1 MFKEFE
7 VPIQFW
13 ALLLGWMF
21 TLYLQRLSNRRAEAL
36 KRKDKLIDKIEGLV
50 EWVEGEVSKEK
61 FSAADA
67 ETSYTSLLTH
77 IELRIHQFNAHVR
90 SNVIG
95 VELLGE
101 LRRIDFFAKSGLDRY
116 PFVVRDTAF
125 ELIDH
130 IELKC
135 NQLYFEDGD
144 IVERVRRKFMTFAS
158 DWAGAAFA
166 LFSLILL
173 VMLFQ
178 LIFKFF
184 SS

>member
-1 MFKEFE
+1 MGEVFK

-21 TLYLQRLSNRRAEAL
+21 TLYLQRLSNRRTEAL
-36 KRKDKLIDKIEGLV
+36 KRKDKLIDKVESLV
-50 EWVEGEVSKEK
+50 EWVEDEVAKDG

-77 IELRIHQFNAHVR
+77 IELRIHQFNTHVR
-90 SNVIG
+90 RDVLS
-95 VELLGE
+95 VELLAE
-101 LRRIDFFAKSGLDRY
+101 LRRIDFFAESGLGRY
-116 PFVVRDTAF
+116 PFIVRDTAF

-144 IVERVRRKFMTFAS
+144 LVERVRRNFRAFAS

-166 LFSLILL
+166 LISLILL
-173 VMLFQ
+173 VTLCQ
-178 LIFKFF
+178 LVFKFF